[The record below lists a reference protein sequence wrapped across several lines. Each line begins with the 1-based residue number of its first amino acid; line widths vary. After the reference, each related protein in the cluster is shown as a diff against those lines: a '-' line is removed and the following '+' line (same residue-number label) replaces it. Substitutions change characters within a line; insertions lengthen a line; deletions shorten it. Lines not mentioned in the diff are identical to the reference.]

1 MKKLLLILGEKE
13 MDRYKISFGT
23 SFFTLNY
30 CTCASHSGQ
39 NFGCKT
45 TLCAQSSPKFF
56 AQKYLCK
63 CKDTYFI
70 LKNKYLRIYE
80 DT

>member
-30 CTCASHSGQ
+30 CTCASTVVKIVDAKQHYVR
-39 NFGCKT
+39 NH
-45 TLCAQSSPKFF
+45 L
-56 AQKYLCK
+56 
-63 CKDTYFI
+63 
-70 LKNKYLRIYE
+70 
-80 DT
+80 

>member
-30 CTCASHSGQ
+30 CTCASTVVKIVDAKQ
-39 NFGCKT
+39 RYVRN
-45 TLCAQSSPKFF
+45 L
-56 AQKYLCK
+56 L
-63 CKDTYFI
+63 
-70 LKNKYLRIYE
+70 
-80 DT
+80 